1 MTEPRPNA
9 TPNTVVNPVGE
20 LITVGEQAAPATPG
34 DTLR

>member
-9 TPNTVVNPVGE
+9 TPNTVVNPP